1 MMEISTFLALL
12 LAGSALHKVIARDRL
27 AQVAAKL
34 AGVRGQG
41 LLLLIVAGTFELVAA
56 LCLMIAPLHQ
66 TGALLAAVVWLAY
79 AGALLRRRGETLDC
93 GCDLVAREKPVDW
106 PLIARPAVLAIFAL
120 IVSTLPITPFGIAT
134 PFAAAG
140 LLALYLAGSE
150 LLAIPHP
157 RWRKS

>member
-12 LAGSALHKVIARDRL
+12 LAGSALHKFMAHDRL
-27 AQVAAKL
+27 ALVAAKL
-34 AGVRGQG
+34 AGARCHG
-41 LLLLIVAGTFELVAA
+41 LLLLIIAGTLELVAA

-66 TGALLAAVVWLAY
+66 TGAVLAAVVWLAY
-79 AGALLRRRGETLDC
+79 AGTLLRRRGETLDC

-106 PLIARPAVLAIFAL
+106 PLIARPAALAMLAF
-120 IVSTLPITPFGIAT
+120 IVATLPVAAFGVST